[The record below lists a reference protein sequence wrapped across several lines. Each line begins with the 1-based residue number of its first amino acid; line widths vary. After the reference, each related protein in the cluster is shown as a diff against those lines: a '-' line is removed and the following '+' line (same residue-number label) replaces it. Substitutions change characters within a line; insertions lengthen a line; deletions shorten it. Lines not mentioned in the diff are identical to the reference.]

1 MRAEGWAGRKRGRVV
16 RNGEVPLS
24 RNPRIP
30 GPSDVEA
37 RVSYP
42 LAAFATRK
50 KRGRR
55 DGRRP
60 APHTPPPPWTR
71 SGGGL
76 IVRTAPGIE
85 KGQSPAKLGPR
96 PSAMPAGLPSFREYF
111 MPETGFP

>member
-1 MRAEGWAGRKRGRVV
+1 M

-42 LAAFATRK
+42 LAAFATHKKRGRVERKQRLCQESPAPPKEVIVSYPLAAFVTHK

-55 DGRRP
+55 M
-60 APHTPPPPWTR
+60 
-71 SGGGL
+71 GGG
-76 IVRTAPGIE
+76 RPPEAP
-85 KGQSPAKLGPR
+85 R
-96 PSAMPAGLPSFREYF
+96 CV
-111 MPETGFP
+111 